1 VTTVSLD
8 NPTVMDARAERLLR
22 MGLSH
27 AALLRAVS
35 PEQARKPLA
44 ELDRGEL
51 LDMVTL
57 LAACIDIEKT
67 TSELV
72 AWWLEPP
79 TFAELMEQSR

>member
-1 VTTVSLD
+1 MD
-8 NPTVMDARAERLLR
+8 NPVVLDARAERLLR

-27 AALLRAVS
+27 AALLRAVA
-35 PEQARKPLA
+35 PAQARKPLA
-44 ELDRGEL
+44 DLDRGEL

-57 LAACIDIEKT
+57 LAACIDIEKR

-79 TFAELMEQSR
+79 TIAELMEQSR

>member
-1 VTTVSLD
+1 MTVVNLD
-8 NPTVMDARAERLLR
+8 NPAVMDARAERLLR
-22 MGLSH
+22 LGLST
-27 AALLRAVS
+27 ATLLRAMS

-44 ELDRGEL
+44 DLDRGEL

-57 LAACIDIEKT
+57 LAACIDIEKR

-79 TFAELMEQSR
+79 TIAELMEQSR